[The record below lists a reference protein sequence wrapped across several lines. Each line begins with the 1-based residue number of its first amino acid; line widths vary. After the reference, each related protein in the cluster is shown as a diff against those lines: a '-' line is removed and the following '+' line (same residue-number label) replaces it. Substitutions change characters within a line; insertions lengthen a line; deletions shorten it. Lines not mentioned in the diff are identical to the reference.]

1 MATEAIHVPQ
11 LGVLA
16 LAHLAEATV
25 AEEGEVAVVAEPLA
39 RSA

>member
-1 MATEAIHVPQ
+1 MANEVIHVPQ

-16 LAHLAEATV
+16 LAHLVEATV
-25 AEEGEVAVVAEPLA
+25 AEEGEAAVAAEPRA